1 MSQRLVSSLPPPE
14 IFREEVKVCP
24 PSSPSVRECIRIL
37 RIEQIRKKGF
47 KVENK
52 RVTNTAKFILN
63 VWNIGLFAA
72 IWFGFYNSYTFQ
84 TYYIKGGLIS
94 VLVYGII
101 YTSLCNLYKAHR
113 IASSE
118 IGETVFSQVLS
129 FGIAD
134 LILYA
139 ECCLVYNRYVNIL
152 PGGVTAL
159 LQIIGTALIVTFAKQ
174 YLMKYVPAKKTVI
187 VYGKDIAREEVEA
200 FRERLLR
207 KYSHLF
213 CVSGIVCENPEAD
226 LEGEDIKGYDVAI
239 LYELSYGVRNRYVRY
254 LVENK
259 MTFYLS
265 PRVEDVMMQGCVSK
279 HLLDTPLMKYDYKYE
294 NKSNYLLKRSMDIVL
309 SILILTL
316 LSPVFLLIALLI
328 KIEDGG
334 PVFFKQARCT
344 KDARVFEIL
353 KFRSMIVDAEKN
365 GVTPC
370 TDGDSRITRI
380 GRIIR
385 KTRLDEMPQFI
396 NILKGD
402 MSIVGPRPE
411 RVEHVQQYTK
421 EVPEFAYR
429 MKVLGGLTGYAQI
442 YGKYNTSAYDKLR
455 LDLLYIENQSFVL
468 DLKLILLTV
477 RTVFTPESTEG
488 FEEEKSREML
498 EKAKRQ
504 MRVSVGE

>member
-1 MSQRLVSSLPPPE
+1 M
-14 IFREEVKVCP
+14 
-24 PSSPSVRECIRIL
+24 
-37 RIEQIRKKGF
+37 
-47 KVENK
+47 ENK

-63 VWNIGLFAA
+63 VWNIGLFA
-72 IWFGFYNSYTFQ
+72 IVWFGFYNRHAFDTHL
-84 TYYIKGGLIS
+84 INGGLITI
-94 VLVYGII
+94 LIYGII
-101 YTSLCNLYKAHR
+101 YVALCNLYKAHR

-134 LILYA
+134 LILYV

-152 PGGVTAL
+152 PGVGAVI
-159 LQIIGTALIVTFAKQ
+159 LQIIGTVLIVTFAKQ
-174 YLMKYVPAKKTVI
+174 YLMKYVPPKRTVI
-187 VYGKDIAREEVEA
+187 IYGKDVKKEDVEA
-200 FRERLLR
+200 FETRLMR

-213 CVSGIVCENPEAD
+213 DVEQMSCEDLEKDIQESGID
-226 LEGEDIKGYDVAI
+226 DYDVAI
-239 LYELSYGVRNRYVRY
+239 LYELSGENRGKYIAYLMENRKAFYV
-254 LVENK
+254 
-259 MTFYLS
+259 S
-265 PRVEDVMMQGCVSK
+265 PRVEDIMFQGCVPK

-316 LSPVFLLIALLI
+316 LSPILLLTALLI

-334 PVFFKQARCT
+334 PVFFKQQRCT

-353 KFRSMIVDAEKN
+353 KFRSMIVDAEKY

-370 TDGDSRITRI
+370 TDGDNRITRI
-380 GRIIR
+380 GRFIR

-411 RVEHVQQYTK
+411 RVEHVQQYIK

-455 LDLLYIENQSFVL
+455 LDLLYIENQSLTL

-477 RTVFTPESTEG
+477 RTMFTPESTEG

-498 EKAKRQ
+498 EKAAKQ
-504 MRVSVGE
+504 MKVSIGE

>member
-1 MSQRLVSSLPPPE
+1 M
-14 IFREEVKVCP
+14 
-24 PSSPSVRECIRIL
+24 
-37 RIEQIRKKGF
+37 
-47 KVENK
+47 ENK
-52 RVTNTAKFILN
+52 RVTNGAKFILN
-63 VWNIGLFAA
+63 VWNIGLFTGVC
-72 IWFGFYNSYTFQ
+72 FLFYNNHTFD
-84 TYYIKGGLIS
+84 THRINGGLIT
-94 VLVYGII
+94 VLIYMFI

-134 LILYA
+134 LILYV
-139 ECCLVYNRYVNIL
+139 ECCLVYNRYVSIL
-152 PGGVTAL
+152 PGVGTVL
-159 LQIIGTALIVTFAKQ
+159 LQIVGTVCIVTWTKQ
-174 YLMKYVPAKKTVI
+174 YLIKHVPAKRTI
-187 VYGKDIAREEVEA
+187 IIYGKEITMEEAEE
-200 FRERLLR
+200 FKERLLK
-207 KYSHLF
+207 KYKHLF
-213 CVSGIVCENPEAD
+213 AISDIVCENPEVN
-226 LEGEDIKGYDVAI
+226 LETNEIMGYDVAI
-239 LYELSYGVRNRYVRY
+239 LYELSRDIRGSYINY
-254 LVENK
+254 LVENRK
-259 MTFYLS
+259 TFYMS
-265 PRVEDVMMQGCVSK
+265 PRVEDIMLQGCVPK

-294 NKSNYLLKRSMDIVL
+294 NKRSYYAKRLLDVAL
-309 SILILTL
+309 SLFILALF
-316 LSPVFLLIALLI
+316 SPVLLLIALLI

-344 KDARVFEIL
+344 KDARVFDIL
-353 KFRSMIVDAEKN
+353 KFRSMVVDAEKN

-370 TDGDSRITRI
+370 TDGDSRITKV

-385 KTRLDEMPQFI
+385 KTRMDEMPQFI

-411 RVEHVQQYTK
+411 RVEHVTQYTK

-455 LDLLYIENQSFVL
+455 LDLLYIENQSLTL

-488 FEEEKSREML
+488 FEEEKSKEML
-498 EKAKRQ
+498 EKAKGQ
-504 MRVSVGE
+504 IELSVGK

>member
-1 MSQRLVSSLPPPE
+1 ME
-14 IFREEVKVCP
+14 D
-24 PSSPSVRECIRIL
+24 
-37 RIEQIRKKGF
+37 
-47 KVENK
+47 K
-52 RVTNTAKFILN
+52 RVTNTARFILN

-72 IWFGFYNSYTFQ
+72 VWFGFYNLHTFDTHQ
-84 TYYIKGGLIS
+84 IKGGLVT
-94 VLVYGII
+94 VLIYMFI

-134 LILYA
+134 LILYV
-139 ECCLVYNRYVNIL
+139 ECCLVYNKYVSVL
-152 PGGVTAL
+152 PGAITAL
-159 LQIIGTALIVTFAKQ
+159 LQIIGTACIVMWTKQ
-174 YLMKYVPAKKTVI
+174 YLMKHVPAKKTI
-187 VYGKDIAREEVEA
+187 IIYGKEITTEAVEA
-200 FRERLLR
+200 FKERLLR

-213 CVSGIVCENPEAD
+213 AISDIVCENPEVN
-226 LEGEDIKGYDVAI
+226 LETNEIMGYDVAI
-239 LYELSYGVRNRYVRY
+239 LYELSGDIRGSYIRY
-254 LVENK
+254 LAENK
-259 MTFYLS
+259 KTFYMS
-265 PRVEDVMMQGCVSK
+265 PKVEDIMLQGCVPK

-294 NKSNYLLKRSMDIVL
+294 NKRSYYAKRLLDVILSLFVL
-309 SILILTL
+309 VLF
-316 LSPVFLLIALLI
+316 SPVLLLIALLI

-344 KDARVFEIL
+344 KDARVFDIL
-353 KFRSMIVDAEKN
+353 KFRSMVVDAEKY

-370 TDGDSRITRI
+370 TDGDSRITKV

-411 RVEHVQQYTK
+411 RVEHVTQYTK

-455 LDLLYIENQSFVL
+455 LDLLYIENQSLTL

-488 FEEEKSREML
+488 FEEEKSKEML
-498 EKAKRQ
+498 EKAKHYT
-504 MRVSVGE
+504 MYDDVYIG

>member
-1 MSQRLVSSLPPPE
+1 M
-14 IFREEVKVCP
+14 
-24 PSSPSVRECIRIL
+24 
-37 RIEQIRKKGF
+37 
-47 KVENK
+47 ENK

-72 IWFGFYNSYTFQ
+72 VWFGFYNNYTFD
-84 TYYIKGGLIS
+84 THIMNGGVITVIIFGVIYIA
-94 VLVYGII
+94 
-101 YTSLCNLYKAHR
+101 LCNVYKAHR

-129 FGIAD
+129 LGIAD
-134 LILYA
+134 LILYV

-152 PGGVTAL
+152 PGAITVVM
-159 LQIIGTALIVTFAKQ
+159 QIVGTALIVMFAKQ
-174 YLMKYVPAKKTVI
+174 YLMKYVPPKKTVI
-187 VYGKDIAREEVEA
+187 VYGEDVEKEEVEA
-200 FRERLLR
+200 FEIRLMR

-213 CVSGIVCENPEAD
+213 DVEQMGCEDLKKDLQEAGID
-226 LEGEDIKGYDVAI
+226 DYDVAI
-239 LYELSYGVRNRYVRY
+239 LYELSGENRGKYIAYLMEHRKAFYV
-254 LVENK
+254 
-259 MTFYLS
+259 S
-265 PRVEDVMMQGCVSK
+265 PRVEDIMFQGCVPK

-294 NKSNYLLKRSMDIVL
+294 NKSTYLLKRSMDVVL
-309 SILILTL
+309 SILILII
-316 LSPVFLLIALLI
+316 LSPILLVIALLI

-334 PVFFKQARCT
+334 PVFFKQERCT

-353 KFRSMIVDAEKN
+353 KFRSMIVDAEKY

-370 TDGDSRITRI
+370 TDGDNRITRI
-380 GRIIR
+380 GRFIR

-411 RVEHVQQYTK
+411 RVEHVQQYIK

-455 LDLLYIENQSFVL
+455 LDLLYIENQSLTL

-477 RTVFTPESTEG
+477 RTMFTPESTEG
-488 FEEEKSREML
+488 FEEEKSQEML
-498 EKAKRQ
+498 EKARKQ
-504 MRVSVGE
+504 VRVSVGE

>member
-1 MSQRLVSSLPPPE
+1 M
-14 IFREEVKVCP
+14 
-24 PSSPSVRECIRIL
+24 
-37 RIEQIRKKGF
+37 
-47 KVENK
+47 ENK
-52 RVTNTAKFILN
+52 RVTNGAKFILN
-63 VWNIGLFAA
+63 VWNVGLFAGV
-72 IWFGFYNSYTFQ
+72 WFLFYNSYTFD
-84 TYYIKGGLIS
+84 THRLNGGLIT
-94 VLVYGII
+94 VLIYMFI

-134 LILYA
+134 LILYV
-139 ECCLVYNRYVNIL
+139 ECCLVYNKYVSIL
-152 PGGVTAL
+152 PGSITVL
-159 LQIIGTALIVTFAKQ
+159 LQIIGTACIVTWTKQ
-174 YLMKYVPAKKTVI
+174 YLIKHVPAKKTI
-187 VYGKDIAREEVEA
+187 IIYGKEITMEEAEE
-200 FRERLLR
+200 FKERLLK

-213 CVSGIVCENPEAD
+213 SISDIVCENPEVN
-226 LEGEDIKGYDVAI
+226 LETNEIRGYDVAI
-239 LYELSYGVRNRYVRY
+239 LYELSGDIRGSYIRY
-254 LVENK
+254 LVENRK
-259 MTFYLS
+259 TFYMS
-265 PRVEDVMMQGCVSK
+265 PRVEDIMLQGCVPK

-294 NKSNYLLKRSMDIVL
+294 NKRSYYAKRLLDVILSLFVL
-309 SILILTL
+309 VLF
-316 LSPVFLLIALLI
+316 SPVLLLIALLI

-344 KDARVFEIL
+344 KDARVFDIL
-353 KFRSMIVDAEKN
+353 KFRSMVVDAEKY

-370 TDGDSRITRI
+370 TDGDSRITKV

-411 RVEHVQQYTK
+411 RVEHVTQYTK

-455 LDLLYIENQSFVL
+455 LDLLYIENQSLTL

-488 FEEEKSREML
+488 FEEEKSKEML
-498 EKAKRQ
+498 EKAKGTVIREIV
-504 MRVSVGE
+504 RE

>member
-1 MSQRLVSSLPPPE
+1 M
-14 IFREEVKVCP
+14 
-24 PSSPSVRECIRIL
+24 
-37 RIEQIRKKGF
+37 
-47 KVENK
+47 ENK
-52 RVTNTAKFILN
+52 RFTNGAKFILN
-63 VWNIGLFAA
+63 VWNIGLFATV
-72 IWFGFYNSYTFQ
+72 WFGYYNRHTFD
-84 TYYIKGGLIS
+84 TYIINGALITI
-94 VLVYGII
+94 LIFAII

-134 LILYA
+134 LILYV
-139 ECCLVYNRYVNIL
+139 ECCLVYNKYVSVV
-152 PGGVTAL
+152 PGAVTAL
-159 LQIIGTALIVTFAKQ
+159 LQIIGTACIVTWTKQ
-174 YLMKYVPAKKTVI
+174 YLMKHVPAKKTI
-187 VYGKDIAREEVEA
+187 LVYGKEITEDEAEA
-200 FRERLLR
+200 FKERLLR

-213 CVSGIVCENPEAD
+213 SITDIVCENTEVN
-226 LEGEDIKGYDVAI
+226 LETSELMGYDVAI
-239 LYELSYGVRNRYVRY
+239 LYELSYSVRNRYISY
-254 LVENK
+254 LVDNK
-259 MTFYLS
+259 KTFYMS
-265 PRVEDVMMQGCVSK
+265 PRVEDIMLQGCVPK

-294 NKSNYLLKRSMDIVL
+294 NKRSYLLKRALDIGFSLFVL
-309 SILILTL
+309 VVLAPL
-316 LSPVFLLIALLI
+316 LLLIAFLI

-344 KDARVFEIL
+344 KDARVFDIL
-353 KFRSMIVDAEKN
+353 KFRSMVVDAEKY

-370 TDGDSRITRI
+370 TDGDSRITKV

-411 RVEHVQQYTK
+411 RVEHVEQYTK

-468 DLKLILLTV
+468 DLKLILLTI

-498 EKAKRQ
+498 EKAKKQ
-504 MRVSVGE
+504 IGLSVVGK

>member
-1 MSQRLVSSLPPPE
+1 M
-14 IFREEVKVCP
+14 
-24 PSSPSVRECIRIL
+24 
-37 RIEQIRKKGF
+37 
-47 KVENK
+47 ENK

-72 IWFGFYNSYTFQ
+72 VWFGFYNNYTFD
-84 TYYIKGGLIS
+84 THTLKGGLIT
-94 VLVYGII
+94 VLVYSFI

-134 LILYA
+134 LILYV
-139 ECCLVYNRYVNIL
+139 ECCLVYNKYVNVV
-152 PGGVTAL
+152 PGAITAG
-159 LQIIGTALIVTFAKQ
+159 LQIIGTAFIVTFAKQ
-174 YLMKYVPAKKTVI
+174 YLMKYVPPKKTVI
-187 VYGKDIAREEVEA
+187 VYGKDIAKEEVES
-200 FRERLLR
+200 FCNRLMQ

-213 CVSGIVCENPEAD
+213 EVVQMRCENPQED
-226 LEGEDIKGYDVAI
+226 LDACGMGEYDVVI
-239 LYELSYGVRNRYVRY
+239 LYELSGKNRGAYITYLMECKKAFYV
-254 LVENK
+254 
-259 MTFYLS
+259 S
-265 PRVEDVMMQGCVSK
+265 PTIEDIMFQGCVPK
-279 HLLDTPLMKYDYKYE
+279 HLLDTPLMKYEYKYE
-294 NKSNYLLKRSMDIVL
+294 NKSNYLLKRSTDIVL

-316 LSPVFLLIALLI
+316 LSPILLLIALLI

-344 KDARVFEIL
+344 KDARVFDIL
-353 KFRSMIVDAEKN
+353 KFRSMVVDAEKD

-370 TDGDSRITRI
+370 TDGDSRITKV

-396 NILKGD
+396 NVLKGE

-411 RVEHVQQYTK
+411 RVEHVLQYMK

-455 LDLLYIENQSFVL
+455 LDLLYIENQRFTL
-468 DLKLILLTV
+468 DLKLIMLTV
-477 RTVFTPESTEG
+477 RTMFTPESTEG
-488 FEEEKSREML
+488 FDEEKSQEML
-498 EKAKRQ
+498 EKAKGIQ
-504 MRVSVGE
+504 YHF

>member
-1 MSQRLVSSLPPPE
+1 M
-14 IFREEVKVCP
+14 
-24 PSSPSVRECIRIL
+24 
-37 RIEQIRKKGF
+37 
-47 KVENK
+47 ENK
-52 RVTNTAKFILN
+52 RVTNGAKFILN
-63 VWNIGLFAA
+63 VWNVGLFAGV
-72 IWFGFYNSYTFQ
+72 WFLFYNSYTFD
-84 TYYIKGGLIS
+84 THRLNGGLIT
-94 VLVYGII
+94 VLIYMLI

-134 LILYA
+134 LILYV
-139 ECCLVYNRYVNIL
+139 ECCLVYNKYVSVL
-152 PGGVTAL
+152 PGAITAL
-159 LQIIGTALIVTFAKQ
+159 LQIIGTACIVMWTKQ
-174 YLMKYVPAKKTVI
+174 YLMKHVPAKKTI
-187 VYGKDIAREEVEA
+187 IIYGKEITTEEAEA
-200 FRERLLR
+200 FKERLLR

-213 CVSGIVCENPEAD
+213 AISDIVCENPEVN
-226 LEGEDIKGYDVAI
+226 LETNEIMGYDVAI
-239 LYELSYGVRNRYVRY
+239 LYELSGDIRGSYIRY
-254 LVENK
+254 LAENK
-259 MTFYLS
+259 KTFYMS
-265 PRVEDVMMQGCVSK
+265 PRVEDIMLQGCVPK

-294 NKSNYLLKRSMDIVL
+294 NKRSYYTKRLLDVVL
-309 SILILTL
+309 SLFILVLF
-316 LSPVFLLIALLI
+316 SPVLLLIALLI

-344 KDARVFEIL
+344 KDARVFDIL
-353 KFRSMIVDAEKN
+353 KFRSMVVDAEKY

-370 TDGDSRITRI
+370 TDGDSRITKV

-411 RVEHVQQYTK
+411 RVEHVQQYIK

-468 DLKLILLTV
+468 DLKLILLTI

-488 FEEEKSREML
+488 FDEEKSKEML
-498 EKAKRQ
+498 EKAKIKI
-504 MRVSVGE
+504 VGTTIR

>member
-1 MSQRLVSSLPPPE
+1 M
-14 IFREEVKVCP
+14 
-24 PSSPSVRECIRIL
+24 
-37 RIEQIRKKGF
+37 
-47 KVENK
+47 ENK
-52 RVTNTAKFILN
+52 RVTNGAKFILN
-63 VWNIGLFAA
+63 VWNIGLFAGV
-72 IWFGFYNSYTFQ
+72 WFVFYNHYTFD
-84 TYYIKGGLIS
+84 THRINGGLIT
-94 VLVYGII
+94 VLIYMFI

-134 LILYA
+134 LILYV
-139 ECCLVYNRYVNIL
+139 ECCLVYNRYVSIL
-152 PGGVTAL
+152 PGAGTAF
-159 LQIIGTALIVTFAKQ
+159 LQIIGTMCIVTAAKR
-174 YLMKYVPAKKTVI
+174 YLMKRVPPKKTVI
-187 VYGKDIAREEVEA
+187 VYGKNVNPKDVEA
-200 FRERLLR
+200 FQKRLLR

-213 CVSGIVCENPEAD
+213 HISESVCENSEVN
-226 LEGEDIKGYDVAI
+226 LETSEVMGYDVAI
-239 LYELSYGVRNRYVRY
+239 LYELSSDIRGKYISY
-254 LVENK
+254 LVEHK
-259 MTFYLS
+259 KAFYAS
-265 PRVEDVMMQGCVSK
+265 PRVEDIMIQGCVPK

-294 NKSNYLLKRSMDIVL
+294 NKRSYYTKRLLDVVL
-309 SILILTL
+309 SLFILVLF
-316 LSPVFLLIALLI
+316 SPVLLLIALLI

-344 KDARVFEIL
+344 KDARVFDIL
-353 KFRSMIVDAEKN
+353 KFRSMVVDAEKY

-370 TDGDSRITRI
+370 TDGDSRITKV

-411 RVEHVQQYTK
+411 RVEHVQQYIK

-455 LDLLYIENQSFVL
+455 LDLLYIENQSLVL

-477 RTVFTPESTEG
+477 RTVFSPESTEG
-488 FEEEKSREML
+488 FEEEKSKEML
-498 EKAKRQ
+498 EKAKGQ
-504 MRVSVGE
+504 IGLAMVDK